1 MKPIDAE
8 KRLAQMLSP
17 FSDEPAAEAR
27 YITAH
32 LAGVEPNR
40 ILFSGVDI
48 NVSDMEEIVSQR
60 RDGIPLQYILGSW
73 WFYKS
78 EFLVGEG
85 VLIPRQDTETL
96 VEAALELTRG
106 RKNLDICDLCSGS
119 GCIAISIALE
129 KEDSTV
135 TAVEKYEDAY
145 KYLLKNIKHNSVKNI
160 KGVMADVLEEP
171 FGSYDIIV
179 SNPPYIKNSEKED
192 LSKEVL
198 NEPHTALFG
207 GEDGLFFYREI
218 TKNWKKALKP
228 EGILAFEVGINE
240 DIAVAEILKAEG
252 FKNIGFKTD
261 LLGIQRVVFGTAD

>member
-1 MKPIDAE
+1 MD
-8 KRLAQMLSP
+8 LS
-17 FSDEPAAEAR
+17 
-27 YITAH
+27 
-32 LAGVEPNR
+32 
-40 ILFSGVDI
+40 
-48 NVSDMEEIVSQR
+48 Q
-60 RDGIPLQYILGSW
+60 QQCSW
-73 WFYKS
+73 
-78 EFLVGEG
+78 E
-85 VLIPRQDTETL
+85 R
-96 VEAALELTRG
+96 
-106 RKNLDICDLCSGS
+106 
-119 GCIAISIALE
+119 
-129 KEDSTV
+129 

-171 FGSYDIIV
+171 FGYYDIIV

-198 NEPHTALFG
+198 KEPHTALFG

-228 EGILAFEVGINE
+228 KGILAFEVGINE
-240 DIAVAEILKAEG
+240 DTAVAEILKAEG